1 MMTTMTKTVTVNAA
15 FLQEIKEDNQRLRQL
30 QSELRGIYGHR
41 RPFGLSRF
49 VLIDFLE
56 NYRDQLATHFALEE
70 AFGYFDD
77 PVDVAPHISEEVES
91 LRSEHGD
98 LYEAICGI
106 VERAIDLLGE
116 SPTLAGFRD
125 IANWLCQ
132 FDEHF
137 QRHESRENEL
147 IMQAFNQDIG
157 VGD

>member
-1 MMTTMTKTVTVNAA
+1 
-15 FLQEIKEDNQRLRQL
+15 
-30 QSELRGIYGHR
+30 
-41 RPFGLSRF
+41 
-49 VLIDFLE
+49 VLFDFLE

-147 IMQAFNQDIG
+147 IMQAFNEDIG